1 MLVGAATDIGMVRA
15 INQDSLYL
23 PSNQALKL
31 FMVADGMGG
40 HKAGEIASRLAIDK
54 ISSFLKN
61 SKPSITSVIKA
72 QDTVVEAINA
82 ANTEI
87 FEYSK
92 QVEGCV
98 GMGTTVT
105 LAYVFKNKIII
116 GHVGD
121 SRAYIIRNGGIAQLT
136 EDHSLVNQ
144 LLKGGKISRQEALNH
159 PQKNVITRA
168 VGTSDDIE
176 VDTFVLKPEKG
187 DILILCSDGLTNM
200 VGDIELLSIFVDRQ
214 EMQAA
219 CEIAV
224 ELAKENGGTDNIS
237 VIAIRI

>member
-1 MLVGAATDIGMVRA
+1 
-15 INQDSLYL
+15 
-23 PSNQALKL
+23 
-31 FMVADGMGG
+31 MGG

-54 ISSFLKN
+54 ISAFLKN
-61 SKPSITSVIKA
+61 SKHSITSVIKA
-72 QDTVVEAINA
+72 QDTIIEAINTS
-82 ANTEI
+82 NKEI

-144 LLKGGKISRQEALNH
+144 LLKDGKISRQ
-159 PQKNVITRA
+159 Q
-168 VGTSDDIE
+168 
-176 VDTFVLKPEKG
+176 
-187 DILILCSDGLTNM
+187 
-200 VGDIELLSIFVDRQ
+200 FVDL
-214 EMQAA
+214 
-219 CEIAV
+219 V
-224 ELAKENGGTDNIS
+224 PTTTAKNTGFGHRKGHIGVGYDADIVVYDPDVKSTIS
-237 VIAIRI
+237 NETIL